1 MKVRTILIFRM
12 ESLKDDAQLIL
23 QGLFQHEINVR
34 LKIDEIKNGV
44 ETFPFPL
51 IQKIRSNL
59 NILKIKIKEQPSSEA
74 QDFLQQQHMLHLE
87 ELEVLQQQLRN
98 ALNVQNEIRDKEEKE
113 ALLSGGT
120 IRKRAS
126 KDVTKVA
133 EDITNRMQR
142 NTEMLASMVRQQE
155 DTVKNLVTSSSEI
168 KEVDSEYQTLS
179 SVLISSHRLVTKFGR
194 RAMTDTILTYLG
206 FFLFLCTVLYV
217 IQKRIFS

>member
-1 MKVRTILIFRM
+1 M

-23 QGLFQHEINVR
+23 QKLFENESNVR
-34 LKIDEIKNGV
+34 LKIDEIKNGTEV
-44 ETFPFPL
+44 FPFPL

-59 NILKIKIKEQPSSEA
+59 NVLKIKVKEQLSEEA
-74 QDFLQQQHMLHLE
+74 QDFLQQQYKLHSE

-98 ALNVQNEIRDKEEKE
+98 AVNIQNENREKEERE
-113 ALLSGGT
+113 ALLSGGVV
-120 IRKRAS
+120 RKRTS

-142 NTEMLASMVRQQE
+142 NTQLLAAMVRQQE
-155 DTVKNLVTSSSEI
+155 DTVKNLVTSSAEI
-168 KEVDSEYQTLS
+168 KEVDAEYQTLS

-217 IQKRIFS
+217 IQKRVFS

>member
-1 MKVRTILIFRM
+1 M

-34 LKIDEIKNGV
+34 LKIDEIKNGA